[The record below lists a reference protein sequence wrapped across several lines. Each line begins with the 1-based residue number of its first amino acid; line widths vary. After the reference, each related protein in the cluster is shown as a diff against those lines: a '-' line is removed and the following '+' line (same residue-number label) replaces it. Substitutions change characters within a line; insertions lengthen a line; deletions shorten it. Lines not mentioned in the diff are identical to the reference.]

1 MHTSEVRTYLGTTR
15 LFIDDRQVP
24 PMAYQFMPYD
34 PELTNN
40 IPCPP
45 EMDSEKQ
52 LRAMYSAGVR
62 LYFIRL

>member
-24 PMAYQFMPYD
+24 PMAYQFMPSD

-45 EMDSEKQ
+45 
-52 LRAMYSAGVR
+52 
-62 LYFIRL
+62 